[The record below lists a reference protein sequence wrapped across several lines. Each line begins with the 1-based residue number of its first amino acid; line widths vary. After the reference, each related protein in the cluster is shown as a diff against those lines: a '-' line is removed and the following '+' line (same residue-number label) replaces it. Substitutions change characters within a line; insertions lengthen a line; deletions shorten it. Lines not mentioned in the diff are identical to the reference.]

1 MWFLFT
7 QPCRENNLINKTCI
21 IDGLLIYWIQTTDCT
36 FSDCFQLL
44 SSTYSTPHFQIHVGN
59 VSLFSVFN
67 RPWLTK
73 DKPLS
78 VRLKWRFQIHLKL
91 QELAWNLGSVL
102 TGRKVRQTRGSEDIL
117 PQKIFSISGLRF
129 LQNNVSKKIGRT
141 MLWGGGGGGVL
152 FFVFHPAITFL
163 AVRLWNNKNALTVAV
178 RLACLEIRS
187 RNEDAI
193 TR

>member
-129 LQNNVSKKIGRT
+129 LQNNVSKKIGRK
-141 MLWGGGGGGVL
+141 MLWGGKGRVL
-152 FFVFHPAITFL
+152 FFVFHPSITFL